1 MGLIPHGGQ
10 KGRAWKWT
18 SLLALAL
25 VGTGP
30 LLWSGQAQAVGTIEG
45 PAVTWEKSHP
55 YRYGDF
61 YGNVQRGTNGEIFFS
76 RQAADKR
83 TYEIVRVEQ
92 SGTLTVTQTV
102 TDEKLGRLSHFIQ
115 TKDGGFLL
123 AGLTR
128 SNDPEGNLRLIK
140 VNGDGEIAWANTYP
154 KYVGMDIRLL
164 QTDDGGYVLA
174 AVLEQPDRS
183 TELYLAKLEQDGKP
197 KWETTFEGAA
207 YDAVTAVRQT
217 VDGGIVLLG
226 AVGQEDDSYRL
237 NRDLFLAKVDKS
249 GKTVWERRHETGLD
263 TVPRAF
269 AETPDGSLVIAGTD
283 RTISDYR
290 AGYGLGYLLKVDK
303 DGKNVW
309 EKRFAEKTQTSALND
324 IQVTGDGDLLV
335 SGCVKYEEFNMN
347 DASSDGYAARL
358 GEDGVTVWEKVLPNS
373 TEQREQHLLLPISD
387 EAFLAIGTGKKYK
400 GGDYVFYVTQL
411 QAK

>member
-10 KGRAWKWT
+10 RGRAWKWT

-25 VGTGP
+25 VGTGQ
-30 LLWSGQAQAVGTIEG
+30 LLWSGQAQAVGATEG
-45 PAVTWEKSHP
+45 PAVNWEKSHP

-61 YGNVQRGTNGEIFFS
+61 YANVQRGTDGEIFFS

-92 SGTLTVTQTV
+92 SGTLTVAQTV
-102 TDEKLGRLSHFIQ
+102 TDEELGRLSHFIQ

-128 SNDPEGNLRLIK
+128 SNDPEGNLRLLK
-140 VNGDGEIAWANTYP
+140 LNGDGEIVWANTYP
-154 KYVGMDIRLL
+154 KYVGLDIRLL

-174 AVLEQPDRS
+174 AVLEQQDRS

-217 VDGGIVLLG
+217 VDGGIVMLG

-237 NRDLFLAKVDKS
+237 NRDLFLVKVDKS

-303 DGKNVW
+303 DGKTVW
-309 EKRFAEKTQTSALND
+309 EKRFAERTQTSALND

-387 EAFLAIGTGKKYK
+387 EAFLTIGTGKKYE

-411 QAK
+411 